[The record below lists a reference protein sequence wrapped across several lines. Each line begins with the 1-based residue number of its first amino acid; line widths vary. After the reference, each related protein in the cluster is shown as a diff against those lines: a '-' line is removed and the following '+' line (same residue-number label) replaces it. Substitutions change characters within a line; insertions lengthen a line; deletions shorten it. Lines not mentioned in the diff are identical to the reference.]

1 MKVYLIRHGETT
13 ANSEKRFAGVMDV
26 SLTPKGELQA
36 EQAGEKLKTVEF
48 DAFYC
53 SDLKRAMDSAT
64 IIGKYQTLKP
74 TVLSELR
81 EMNFGIWEGK
91 RMAEIKDQDSVLL
104 DKWFKDFD
112 NFVVP
117 SGESVKEMFE
127 RVTKAYKKIIEPYN
141 PDDDVKIAIV
151 AHGGVIQAL
160 LSYLCY
166 GDNTG
171 YWRFRVDNCG
181 INTIEYVMGYPVI
194 RGLNQ

>member
-141 PDDDVKIAIV
+141 MDDDVKIAII

>member
-160 LSYLCY
+160 MSYLCY

-171 YWRFRVDNCG
+171 YWRFRIDNCG
-181 INTIEYVMGYPVI
+181 INTIEYVMGYPVV